1 MQQITARHSD
11 ISDVTTHMSYNDSP
25 WDLSVTLK
33 CLLFNKDSTTMSFS
47 FESRNLSCEFN
58 VDVFFII

>member
-1 MQQITARHSD
+1 MDQSNATNYRSDSD
-11 ISDVTTHMSYNDSP
+11 ISDVTTYTHYNDLP

-33 CLLFNKDSTTMSFS
+33 CLLFNKDSTTKSFP

-58 VDVFFII
+58 V